1 MRQHVFDELGLWVVP
16 LPPYSVPSILAT
28 SASLWSFPLG
38 TFVVD
43 MLKLLKLELEK
54 LFRARS
60 FYLSFLVLIGF
71 VTLMLWGFYTYAA
84 RKTGGEAVE
93 QFKYTYESKQYFN
106 GLTFALYSLLFSFT
120 LLLPIFVSMS
130 AGSQIAGEA
139 RAGTLRMLCT
149 RPISRASLV
158 LSKFLVTALHAALLL
173 AFFIGLNLAVG
184 LIFVGWGNLE
194 LYPGP
199 LNLVDAPG
207 KIMRDEA
214 LMRFGYAVLSGTWAL
229 LVIAALALLCSVIF
243 DSPAQAIVMTVAVY
257 LTLYIVG
264 RVEFFEHLRPYF
276 FTTDMDFWRD
286 VFKPEIPWQSL
297 WHYACVC
304 GAYTAGLLLA
314 TVVIFERKDIVT

>member
-1 MRQHVFDELGLWVVP
+1 
-16 LPPYSVPSILAT
+16 
-28 SASLWSFPLG
+28 
-38 TFVVD
+38 
-43 MLKLLKLELEK
+43 
-54 LFRARS
+54 
-60 FYLSFLVLIGF
+60 
-71 VTLMLWGFYTYAA
+71 MLWGFYTYAA

-93 QFKYTYESKQYFN
+93 QFKYTYESRQYFN

-130 AGSQIAGEA
+130 AGSQIASEA
-139 RAGTLRMLCT
+139 RSGTLRMICT
-149 RPISRASLV
+149 RPISRASLI
-158 LSKFLVTALHAALLL
+158 LSKFLVTALHAGLLL
-173 AFFIGLNLAVG
+173 TFFIGLNLIVG

-214 LMRFGYAVLSGTWAL
+214 LMRFGYAALSGTWAL
-229 LVIAALALLCSVIF
+229 FVIAALALLCSVLF
-243 DSPAQAIVMTVAVY
+243 DSPAQAIVMTIAAY

-286 VFKPEIPWQSL
+286 VFKPDIPWQSL
-297 WHYACVC
+297 WHHACVC
-304 GAYTAGLLLA
+304 GAYTTGLLLT

>member
-1 MRQHVFDELGLWVVP
+1 M
-16 LPPYSVPSILAT
+16 
-28 SASLWSFPLG
+28 
-38 TFVVD
+38 D
-43 MLKLLKLELEK
+43 MLALLKLELEK
-54 LFRARS
+54 LLRAKS
-60 FYLSFLVLIGF
+60 FYLSFVVLSAF
-71 VTLMLWGFYTYAA
+71 VALMLWGFYTYAA
-84 RKTGGEAVE
+84 RKTGGQAVE

-106 GLTFALYSLLFSFT
+106 GLTFALYSVLFSFT

-130 AGSQIAGEA
+130 AGSQIASEA
-139 RAGTLRMLCT
+139 RSGTLRMICT
-149 RPISRASLV
+149 RPISRASLI
-158 LSKFLVTALHAALLL
+158 LSKFLVSAFHAGLLL
-173 AFFIGLNLAVG
+173 TFFIVLNLVVG

-214 LMRFGYAVLSGTWAL
+214 LMRFAYAVLSGTWAL
-229 LVIAALALLCSVIF
+229 LVIVSLALLCSVVF
-243 DSPAQAIVMTVAVY
+243 DSPAQAVVMTIAVY
-257 LTLYIVG
+257 LALYIVG
-264 RVEFFEHLRPYF
+264 RVEFFEQLRPYF

-286 VFKPEIPWQSL
+286 VFKPNIPWQSL

>member
-1 MRQHVFDELGLWVVP
+1 MF
-16 LPPYSVPSILAT
+16 T
-28 SASLWSFPLG
+28 
-38 TFVVD
+38 
-43 MLKLLKLELEK
+43 LLKLELEK

-60 FYLSFLVLIGF
+60 FYLSFMVLIAF
-71 VTLMLWGFYTYAA
+71 VALMLWGFYTYAA

-130 AGSQIAGEA
+130 AGSQIAGET
-139 RAGTLRMLCT
+139 RAGTLRMICT

-158 LSKFLVTALHAALLL
+158 LSKFLTTALHTFLLL
-173 AFFIGLNLAVG
+173 AFFIGLNLLVG

-214 LMRFGYAVLSGTWAL
+214 LMRFGYAALSGTWAL
-229 LVIAALALLCSVIF
+229 LVIAALELLCSIVF
-243 DSPAQAIVMTVAVY
+243 DSPGQRTVLIIVDHF
-257 LTLYIVG
+257 TL
-264 RVEFFEHLRPYF
+264 
-276 FTTDMDFWRD
+276 
-286 VFKPEIPWQSL
+286 
-297 WHYACVC
+297 
-304 GAYTAGLLLA
+304 
-314 TVVIFERKDIVT
+314 

>member
-1 MRQHVFDELGLWVVP
+1 MF
-16 LPPYSVPSILAT
+16 T
-28 SASLWSFPLG
+28 
-38 TFVVD
+38 
-43 MLKLLKLELEK
+43 LLKLELEK

-60 FYLSFLVLIGF
+60 FYLSFIVLIGF
-71 VTLMLWGFYTYAA
+71 VALMLWGFYTYAA
-84 RKTGGEAVE
+84 RKTSGEAVE

-139 RAGTLRMLCT
+139 RTGTLRMICT

-158 LSKFLVTALHAALLL
+158 FSKFLVTALHAGLL
-173 AFFIGLNLAVG
+173 
-184 LIFVGWGNLE
+184 
-194 LYPGP
+194 
-199 LNLVDAPG
+199 
-207 KIMRDEA
+207 
-214 LMRFGYAVLSGTWAL
+214 WAL

-243 DSPAQAIVMTVAVY
+243 DSPVQATVMTIAAY

>member
-1 MRQHVFDELGLWVVP
+1 
-16 LPPYSVPSILAT
+16 
-28 SASLWSFPLG
+28 
-38 TFVVD
+38 
-43 MLKLLKLELEK
+43 MLTLLKLELEK
-54 LFRARS
+54 LFRSRN
-60 FYLSFLVLIGF
+60 FYLSFVVLIGF
-71 VTLMLWGFYTYAA
+71 VVLMLWGFYTYAA
-84 RKTGGEAVE
+84 RKAGGEAVE

-106 GLTFALYSLLFSFT
+106 GLTFALYSVLFSFT
-120 LLLPIFVSMS
+120 LLLPIFVAMS
-130 AGSQIAGEA
+130 AGVQIAGEA
-139 RAGTLRMLCT
+139 RSGTLRMMCT

-158 LSKFLVTALHAALLL
+158 MSKFVVTALHALLL
-173 AFFIGLNLAVG
+173 LSFFIGLNLLVG

-214 LMRFGYAVLSGTWAL
+214 LMRFVYAAVSGTWAL
-229 LVIAALALLCSVIF
+229 LVIAALALLCSAVF
-243 DSPAQAIVMTVAVY
+243 DSPVQAIVVTIAAY

-286 VFKPEIPWQSL
+286 VFKPDIPWQSL

-314 TVVIFERKDIVT
+314 TVVIFERKDILS

>member
-1 MRQHVFDELGLWVVP
+1 MF
-16 LPPYSVPSILAT
+16 T
-28 SASLWSFPLG
+28 
-38 TFVVD
+38 
-43 MLKLLKLELEK
+43 LLKLELEK
-54 LFRARS
+54 LFRSKS

-71 VTLMLWGFYTYAA
+71 VVLMLWGFYTYAA

-139 RAGTLRMLCT
+139 RAGTLRMICT

-173 AFFIGLNLAVG
+173 AFFIGLNLVVG

-199 LNLVDAPG
+199 LNLVDVPG
-207 KIMRDEA
+207 TIVRDDA

-229 LVIAALALLCSVIF
+229 LVIAALALLCSVVF
-243 DSPAQAIVMTVAVY
+243 ESPAQAIVMTIAAY

-286 VFKPEIPWQSL
+286 VFKPEIPWQNV

-304 GAYTAGLLLA
+304 GAYTIGLLLT

>member
-1 MRQHVFDELGLWVVP
+1 
-16 LPPYSVPSILAT
+16 
-28 SASLWSFPLG
+28 
-38 TFVVD
+38 
-43 MLKLLKLELEK
+43 MLTLFKLELEK
-54 LFRARS
+54 LFRAKS
-60 FYLSFLVLIGF
+60 FYLSFVVLSAF
-71 VTLMLWGFYTYAA
+71 VALMLWGFYTYAA
-84 RKTGGEAVE
+84 RKTGGQAVE

-130 AGSQIAGEA
+130 AGSQVAGEA
-139 RAGTLRMLCT
+139 RAGTLRMICT
-149 RPISRASLV
+149 RPISRASLI
-158 LSKFLVTALHAALLL
+158 LSKFLVTGLHTALLL
-173 AFFIGLNLAVG
+173 MFFIILNLIVG

-207 KIMRDEA
+207 KIMRDDA
-214 LMRFGYAVLSGTWAL
+214 LVRFGYAALSGTWAL

-243 DSPAQAIVMTVAVY
+243 ESPVQATVMTIAAY

-286 VFKPEIPWQSL
+286 VFKPEIPWESFRHYGSL
-297 WHYACVC
+297 C
-304 GAYTAGLLLA
+304 GAYTFGILLVA
-314 TVVIFERKDIVT
+314 VTIFDRKDIKT

>member
-1 MRQHVFDELGLWVVP
+1 
-16 LPPYSVPSILAT
+16 
-28 SASLWSFPLG
+28 
-38 TFVVD
+38 
-43 MLKLLKLELEK
+43 
-54 LFRARS
+54 
-60 FYLSFLVLIGF
+60 
-71 VTLMLWGFYTYAA
+71 MLWGFYTYAA
-84 RKTGGEAVE
+84 RKTGGQAVE

-106 GLTFALYSLLFSFT
+106 GLTFALYSVLFSFT

-139 RAGTLRMLCT
+139 RTGTLRMICT

-158 LSKFLVTALHAALLL
+158 LVKFLVTALHAGLLL
-173 AFFIGLNLAVG
+173 TFFIGLNLIVG

-214 LMRFGYAVLSGTWAL
+214 LMRFAYAALSGTWAL
-229 LVIAALALLCSVIF
+229 LVVAALALFFSAIS
-243 DSPAQAIVMTVAVY
+243 DSPVQATVMTIAVY

-264 RVEFFEHLRPYF
+264 RVEFFEHLQPYF
-276 FTTDMDFWRD
+276 FTTDMDFWRE
-286 VFKPEIPWQSL
+286 VFKPNIPWQSF
-297 WHYACVC
+297 WHHAYVC
-304 GAYTAGLLLA
+304 GAYTTGLLLA

>member
-1 MRQHVFDELGLWVVP
+1 MR
-16 LPPYSVPSILAT
+16 T
-28 SASLWSFPLG
+28 
-38 TFVVD
+38 
-43 MLKLLKLELEK
+43 LLKLELEK
-54 LFRARS
+54 LFRAKS
-60 FYLSFLVLIGF
+60 FYLSFIVLIAF
-71 VTLMLWGFYTYAA
+71 VALMLWGFYTYAA

-130 AGSQIAGEA
+130 AGSQVAGEA
-139 RAGTLRMLCT
+139 RAGTLRMICT
-149 RPISRASLV
+149 RPISRASLI
-158 LSKFLVTALHAALLL
+158 LSKFLVTGLHTALLL
-173 AFFIGLNLAVG
+173 MFFITLNLIVG

-207 KIMRDEA
+207 KILRDDA
-214 LMRFGYAVLSGTWAL
+214 LMRFGYAALTGTWAL
-229 LVIAALALLCSVIF
+229 LVVAALALLCSVIF
-243 DSPAQAIVMTVAVY
+243 DSPVQATVMTIAAY

-264 RVEFFEHLRPYF
+264 RVEFFDQLRPYF

-286 VFKPEIPWQSL
+286 VFKPEIPWQNL

-304 GAYTAGLLLA
+304 GAYTTGLLLT